1 MTMRPYVRVRVRL
14 RRSEAAG
21 ARMFGFLPPAA
32 TSDELRPCPAALL
45 ESGDRRGLEATT
57 PWDRHALKDRCDLI
71 RSALGNRQDSNTII
85 VSNTPTPMIG

>member
-1 MTMRPYVRVRVRL
+1 
-14 RRSEAAG
+14 
-21 ARMFGFLPPAA
+21 MFGFLPPAA
-32 TSDELRPCPAALL
+32 TSDELRPCPALCGCVPATICELQPCPAALL
-45 ESGDRRGLEATT
+45 ESGDRRGLEETT